1 MPLKLSAEPFGP
13 FGGMAGDGA
22 RKLLGAP
29 PLTPLQAV
37 IRESGQNSWDARRGA
52 SCVRFEVRLRNLTPS
67 EATVLREQVFAE
79 LPVSPAS
86 RGPLRGFLDGGRQL
100 VLEVSDF
107 GTVGLGG
114 PTRADVAPV
123 EGQSPRFVN
132 FVRNIGVAR
141 NTPQGGGTYG
151 FGKTSFYKASGC
163 STIIVDSLA
172 TNGAEPERRLI
183 ACHLGGEFADT
194 NARKFTGRHWWG
206 APSDEDDF
214 VEPLIGN
221 AAAGLAQALGLP
233 ARGAD
238 DTGTTVAVLMPQVDS
253 VDAAIAEIRE
263 ALLWFFW
270 PKMVAI
276 DGEPAGME
284 FALVAEG
291 SAVSIPP
298 PETFPPLDLYVEAF
312 LEVKRKTAASK
323 AVMCLSPH
331 KQLGRMAVSR
341 GFRGDRRMLAQ
352 DSLVPQTSSHVALM
366 RPVELVVRYLEGQQL
381 AQGSHEWAGVF
392 ICSNEAEVERA
403 FADSEPPAHDDWV
416 PTNLEER
423 RPKTFVNVAL
433 RRIKELAS
441 QIIYPRVNPAA
452 SAPDQPPLAKAASI
466 LGALAPSAPDAQGGG
481 GGRTLRGRLRRWTV
495 HPARFVSIEDIE
507 DGVVEAVF
515 QVVASNSSP
524 SPLRVTA
531 RPGLIMEDRITGEV
545 ELPDGAQVT
554 VSGWQT
560 PDGTDLAEG
569 DTVEVAP
576 GATADM
582 RVRIRIPGYGGAVGV
597 LLGAED

>member
-1 MPLKLSAEPFGP
+1 
-13 FGGMAGDGA
+13 MAGDGA

-52 SCVRFEVRLRNLTPS
+52 SCVRFEVRLRSLTPS

-79 LPVSPAS
+79 LPVPPAS
-86 RGPLRGFLDGGRQL
+86 RDSLRGFLDGRHQL

-114 PTRADVAPV
+114 PTRADVAPAA
-123 EGQSPRFVN
+123 GQSPRFVN

-214 VEPLIGN
+214 VEPLIGS

-276 DGEPAGME
+276 DGEPAAME

-291 SAVSIPP
+291 SEVSIPP

-312 LEVKRKTAASK
+312 LEVKRKTAASRV
-323 AVMCLSPH
+323 VMCGNPI
-331 KQLGRMAVSR
+331 KQLGRMAISR

-352 DSLVPQTSSHVALM
+352 DSLVPQTSFHVALM
-366 RPVELVVRYLEGQQL
+366 RPVELVVRYLEGREL
-381 AQGSHEWAGVF
+381 GQGSHEWAGVF
-392 ICSNEAEVERA
+392 ICSDEEEVERA
-403 FADSEPPAHDDWV
+403 FAASEPPAHDDWC
-416 PTNLEER
+416 PTNLEDR
-423 RPKTFVNVAL
+423 RPKMFVNVAL
-433 RRIKELAS
+433 RRIREIAG
-441 QIIYPRVNPAA
+441 QIIYPRLNPAG
-452 SAPDQPPLAKAASI
+452 SAPDQPPLAKAASR
-466 LGALAPSAPDAQGGG
+466 LGGLAPLQPDDQTAGS
-481 GGRTLRGRLRRWTV
+481 GRTLRGTRRRWTV
-495 HPARFVSIEDIE
+495 QPARYISIKDVEQ
-507 DGVVEAVF
+507 GVEALF
-515 QVVASNSSP
+515 QVVALNSS
-524 SPLRVTA
+524 SAPLRITA
-531 RPGLIMEDRITGEV
+531 TPGLVIDDRVSGEV
-545 ELPDGAQVT
+545 ELPDGGTISIRA
-554 VSGWQT
+554 WER
-560 PDGTDLAEG
+560 PDGSVLSSG
-569 DTVEVAP
+569 NVVEVGP
-576 GATADM
+576 GETADM
-582 RVRIRIPGYGGAVGV
+582 RVRVRIPGFGGAVGV
-597 LLGAED
+597 LLNVED